1 MASLASLG
9 LEFSLHHSDTVTKA
23 LLTSSQ
29 AFADSRSALNSLLSL
44 RDCQQ
49 QPLSHSVSEAQAI
62 VQAREDEK
70 KKQQAKKDKSKSS
83 STPTPAHDACP
94 GAEQGS
100 ESTKSAYWL
109 FMEAYFRDVTQ
120 EDLHVLMPTYNDPL
134 KDPAYLVPPIGS
146 HFSADDLIL
155 SPRATRG
162 LKAVGAYPNKRIPMP
177 SLLGAATPAGVQ
189 ALEDADTALRRRM
202 RQGQRPP
209 SRFQTQSVESQ
220 VQAGPEMSQAAPLDG
235 DGDAASDTVMSSS
248 LAAWG
253 LPDLLALLKQVA
265 KLQGTA
271 EAAAGHI
278 GQGTIELDSSQQW
291 IRQQADVM
299 ASIAHMPTAHAST
312 ASQLGFLP
320 NFMTQF
326 AAEQAADPGI
336 TAAAQMTTS
345 SEEPSTTDAA
355 VVTNQAAGNQQPEE
369 MAACSRNPT
378 QVSLDRRGLQADKQ
392 QVEAAETAKPQ
403 MPTTWLE
410 WEQQLQSEEN
420 SDIGPEMADEFMH
433 PHTQWIL
440 KQPVAKYVLDPHPVY
455 LKHGKPTASSG
466 AAAASGSPSGQSGN
480 VSGQGTNTEA
490 DTATQPE
497 ASPDTFTPRVPPSAF
512 GAAVHQAKFQQ
523 PHFTSAKSHRHDAEP
538 SQAADLSRIYQG
550 GGESAMPALSGFSAS
565 QPMDTPAGSEPYTPA
580 GSAALQLLDR
590 QNSNAGAGASK
601 SSSRPLGRQRNSI
614 NYSLLAGNR
623 KPDAK
628 LPGSLHKT
636 GHKKSSH
643 KSSPVPQ
650 SEVRKDQAALAVA
663 AAIAEGPPEQS
674 IEEEWQKLQEHPDTL
689 AAAPDD
695 EVLAEMLAV
704 QAELLQQEIINR
716 HRMSVAVQ
724 RLLDDLPHQ
733 AAAAEE
739 RMFMA
744 EYVKGY
750 QLKMR
755 AIKRSKTRDKRE
767 QAHREAL
774 RAVQQTDTKEGPRSV
789 AGRIPGAFAGESI
802 AKAHQVPLMTGELKD
817 VLAGRTEDEEAM
829 CAVCSGG
836 LSVAPN
842 LIVFCERCDI
852 AVHQRCYGVDDI
864 PAGEWLC
871 WPCKVFEEEQRK
883 EGVPQAKIRPP
894 RWEVQGGQLE
904 GGSKAVQCAL
914 CPIRQGAFRRTADG
928 LAWMHEVDALWQP
941 ELSVIPGNICNAY
954 QGVPD
959 INADRLGVACAVCAR
974 STDGAV
980 IRCSSSHCSV
990 AFHPMCARNAGQ
1002 YLAVKEVGNKTVY
1015 KAFCG
1020 QHSQHARNRDR
1031 ELGLAIEVAGMPPKD
1046 AKQQKDKA
1054 AFANREAL
1062 QGLAARE
1069 SQHRQL
1075 AAIRLELERLRLL
1088 LERVSKR
1095 ERLKREI
1102 ARATTEL
1109 QQAQLADPI
1118 AALHYEH
1125 QLATQP
1131 AQGPQSEALPAP
1143 QSDPASLQLG
1153 SQSLPHALHRE
1164 SAEGQGQGH
1173 ETEDTDAPGSSA
1185 AHSKPA
1191 SQGWGRLK
1199 RVKSAAQAEGSQD
1212 IGSKRKRDQDTDG
1225 QEEVASQ
1232 SHKKKRS
1239 GGARARSQ
1247 VKVDKERLM
1256 TSTEAA
1262 ATNEKLP
1269 KGFMY
1274 VPAHRL
1280 NSGAI
1285 SGNE

>member
-1 MASLASLG
+1 MANPAALKLDP
-9 LEFSLHHSDTVTKA
+9 SLHHTDTVTKA

-49 QPLSHSVSEAQAI
+49 QPLSHSVSEAQAT

-70 KKQQAKKDKSKSS
+70 KKQQAKKDKSKFS
-83 STPTPAHDACP
+83 STPTPAHEACP
-94 GAEQGS
+94 GAEQGA

-109 FMEAYFRDVTQ
+109 LMEAYFRDVTQ
-120 EDLHVLMPTYNDPL
+120 EDLHVLLPTYNDPL
-134 KDPAYLVPPIGS
+134 QDPAYLVPPIGS

-162 LKAVGAYPNKRIPMP
+162 LKAVGAYPNKRIPVP
-177 SLLGAATPAGVQ
+177 SLLGGATPAGVQ
-189 ALEDADTALRRRM
+189 ALEDVDM
-202 RQGQRPP
+202 
-209 SRFQTQSVESQ
+209 
-220 VQAGPEMSQAAPLDG
+220 
-235 DGDAASDTVMSSS
+235 
-248 LAAWG
+248 
-253 LPDLLALLKQVA
+253 VA

-271 EAAAGHI
+271 EAAAGHM
-278 GQGTIELDSSQQW
+278 GQGSIELDSSQQW
-291 IRQQADVM
+291 IRQQANVM
-299 ASIAHMPTAHAST
+299 ASVAHMPTPHAST

-320 NFMTQF
+320 DFMTQI

-336 TAAAQMTTS
+336 AAAAQIPTALA
-345 SEEPSTTDAA
+345 EPSATDAA
-355 VVTNQAAGNQQPEE
+355 AVTHEGAGNQQPGEVDE
-369 MAACSRNPT
+369 RSNNTT
-378 QVSLDRRGLQADKQ
+378 QMSLDRPGVQADKQ
-392 QVEAAETAKPQ
+392 QPEAADTAKPHT
-403 MPTTWLE
+403 PTTWLE
-410 WEQQLQSEEN
+410 WERQLQSEEH

-433 PHTQWIL
+433 PHTQWVL

-455 LKHGKPTASSG
+455 FKHGRPTASSG
-466 AAAASGSPSGQSGN
+466 AAAASGSPSGQSGD

-490 DTATQPE
+490 DTATQRE
-497 ASPDTFTPRVPPSAF
+497 ASPDTFTPRIPPSAF
-512 GAAVHQAKFQQ
+512 GATVHQAKSQ
-523 PHFTSAKSHRHDAEP
+523 PNFTSVKSHRHDAEP
-538 SQAADLSRIYQG
+538 SQAADPSRMDQG

-565 QPMDTPAGSEPYTPA
+565 QPMETPAGSEPYTPA

-590 QNSNAGAGASK
+590 QNSNAGGGGSK

-628 LPGSLHKT
+628 VPGSLHKA
-636 GHKKSSH
+636 GKKSSH

-663 AAIAEGPPEQS
+663 AAIAEGKLCFHLENASYDPYHQHGLSGFAGPPEQS
-674 IEEEWQKLQEHPDTL
+674 IEEEWQKLQEHPDIL

-716 HRMSVAVQ
+716 HRMSVAIQ
-724 RLLDDLPHQ
+724 RLVADLPLQ

-774 RAVQQTDTKEGPRSV
+774 RAVQQTDTKEAPRSV

-802 AKAHQVPLMTGELKD
+802 AKFQQVPLMTGELKD

-941 ELSVIPGNICNAY
+941 ELSVIPGNICDAY

-959 INADRLGVACAVCAR
+959 ISADRLGVACAVCGR
-974 STDGAV
+974 SSDGAV

-1015 KAFCG
+1015 KAFCA
-1020 QHSQHARNRDR
+1020 QHSQQARNRDR
-1031 ELGLAIEVAGMPPKD
+1031 ELGLAVEVAGMPPKD

-1131 AQGPQSEALPAP
+1131 AQAPQSEASPAP
-1143 QSDPASLQLG
+1143 QSDPGPLQLG
-1153 SQSLPHALHRE
+1153 PQSVPHALHRD
-1164 SAEGQGQGH
+1164 SAEGQGH

-1199 RVKSAAQAEGSQD
+1199 KMKLAAQADGLQD
-1212 IGSKRKRDQDTDG
+1212 VGSKRKRDQDPDG

>member
-1 MASLASLG
+1 MANPAALG
-9 LEFSLHHSDTVTKA
+9 LDSSLHHGDTVTKA

-83 STPTPAHDACP
+83 STPTPAHEACP
-94 GAEQGS
+94 GAEQGA

-120 EDLHVLMPTYNDPL
+120 EDLHVLLPTYNDPL
-134 KDPAYLVPPIGS
+134 QDPAYLVPPIGS

-189 ALEDADTALRRRM
+189 ALEDADMALRRGM

-220 VQAGPEMSQAAPLDG
+220 AQAGPDTSQAAPPDG
-235 DGDAASDTVMSSS
+235 DDAAASDTAMRSS
-248 LAAWG
+248 LAAWE

-265 KLQGTA
+265 RLQGTA

-278 GQGTIELDSSQQW
+278 GQGSVQLDSSQQW

-299 ASIAHMPTAHAST
+299 ASVAHMHTPHAST

-320 NFMTQF
+320 DFMTQV
-326 AAEQAADPGI
+326 AAEQAANPG
-336 TAAAQMTTS
+336 TAVAAQITS
-345 SEEPSTTDAA
+345 SSAKPSATDAA
-355 VVTNQAAGNQQPEE
+355 AITDQAAGNQQPGKID
-369 MAACSRNPT
+369 ARSHNT
-378 QVSLDRRGLQADKQ
+378 SQVSLDRPG
-392 QVEAAETAKPQ
+392 VEADQQQPEAADTAKPQ
-403 MPTTWLE
+403 TPTTWLE

-420 SDIGPEMADEFMH
+420 GDIGPEMADEFTH
-433 PHTQWIL
+433 PHTQWVL

-455 LKHGKPTASSG
+455 LKHGRPTASSG
-466 AAAASGSPSGQSGN
+466 AAAASGSPSGQSGDA
-480 VSGQGTNTEA
+480 SGQGTNTEA
-490 DTATQPE
+490 DTASQHE
-497 ASPDTFTPRVPPSAF
+497 ASPDTFTPRIPPSAF
-512 GAAVHQAKFQQ
+512 GAAVHQVQFQQ
-523 PHFTSAKSHRHDAEP
+523 PHFTNAKIHRHDAEP
-538 SQAADLSRIYQG
+538 VQAADPNRVG
-550 GGESAMPALSGFSAS
+550 GKSAMPALSGFSAS
-565 QPMDTPAGSEPYTPA
+565 QPMEMPAGSEPYTPA

-590 QNSNAGAGASK
+590 QNSNAAAGPSK
-601 SSSRPLGRQRNSI
+601 SSNRPLGRQRNSI

-628 LPGSLHKT
+628 VPGSLHK
-636 GHKKSSH
+636 GGKKSSH

-674 IEEEWQKLQEHPDTL
+674 IEEEWQKLQEHPDIL

-724 RLLDDLPHQ
+724 RLLEDLPHQ

-774 RAVQQTDTKEGPRSV
+774 RAVQHSDTKEGPRSV

-802 AKAHQVPLMTGELKD
+802 AKAQQVPLMTGELKD

-959 INADRLGVACAVCAR
+959 ISADRLGVGCAVCGR
-974 STDGAV
+974 SSDGAV

-1020 QHSQHARNRDR
+1020 QHSQQARNRDR

-1046 AKQQKDKA
+1046 AKQQKEKE
-1054 AFANREAL
+1054 AFANQEAL

-1102 ARATTEL
+1102 ARATTQL

-1131 AQGPQSEALPAP
+1131 VQAPQSEASPAP
-1143 QSDPASLQLG
+1143 QSDPGPLQLG
-1153 SQSLPHALHRE
+1153 PQSVPHALHRE
-1164 SAEGQGQGH
+1164 SAEGQGH

-1199 RVKSAAQAEGSQD
+1199 KVKLAAQAEGSQNV
-1212 IGSKRKRDQDTDG
+1212 GSKRKQDQDPDG

-1232 SHKKKRS
+1232 NHKKKRA

>member
-291 IRQQADVM
+291 IRQQAD
-299 ASIAHMPTAHAST
+299 
-312 ASQLGFLP
+312 
-320 NFMTQF
+320 
-326 AAEQAADPGI
+326 
-336 TAAAQMTTS
+336 
-345 SEEPSTTDAA
+345 
-355 VVTNQAAGNQQPEE
+355 
-369 MAACSRNPT
+369 
-378 QVSLDRRGLQADKQ
+378 ADKQ

>member
-1 MASLASLG
+1 
-9 LEFSLHHSDTVTKA
+9 
-23 LLTSSQ
+23 
-29 AFADSRSALNSLLSL
+29 
-44 RDCQQ
+44 
-49 QPLSHSVSEAQAI
+49 
-62 VQAREDEK
+62 
-70 KKQQAKKDKSKSS
+70 
-83 STPTPAHDACP
+83 
-94 GAEQGS
+94 
-100 ESTKSAYWL
+100 
-109 FMEAYFRDVTQ
+109 MEAYFRDVTQ
-120 EDLHVLMPTYNDPL
+120 EDLHVLLPTYNDPL
-134 KDPAYLVPPIGS
+134 QDPAYLVPPIGS

-162 LKAVGAYPNKRIPMP
+162 LKAVGAYPNKRIPVP
-177 SLLGAATPAGVQ
+177 SLLGGATPAGVQ
-189 ALEDADTALRRRM
+189 ALEDVDMALRRRM

-209 SRFQTQSVESQ
+209 SRFQAQSVESQ
-220 VQAGPEMSQAAPLDG
+220 MQAGPDLFQAALPDG
-235 DGDAASDTVMSSS
+235 DGDADSDIAMSSS
-248 LAAWG
+248 LAAWD

-271 EAAAGHI
+271 EAAAGH
-278 GQGTIELDSSQQW
+278 
-291 IRQQADVM
+291 M
-299 ASIAHMPTAHAST
+299 
-312 ASQLGFLP
+312 
-320 NFMTQF
+320 
-326 AAEQAADPGI
+326 
-336 TAAAQMTTS
+336 
-345 SEEPSTTDAA
+345 
-355 VVTNQAAGNQQPEE
+355 GNQQPGEVDE
-369 MAACSRNPT
+369 RSNNTT
-378 QVSLDRRGLQADKQ
+378 QMSLDRPGVQADKQ
-392 QVEAAETAKPQ
+392 QPEAADTAKPHT
-403 MPTTWLE
+403 PTTWLE
-410 WEQQLQSEEN
+410 WERQLQSEEH

-433 PHTQWIL
+433 PHTQWVL

-455 LKHGKPTASSG
+455 FKHGRPTASSG
-466 AAAASGSPSGQSGN
+466 AAAASGSPSGQSGD

-490 DTATQPE
+490 DTATQRE
-497 ASPDTFTPRVPPSAF
+497 ASPDTFTPRIPPSAF
-512 GAAVHQAKFQQ
+512 GATVHQAKSQ
-523 PHFTSAKSHRHDAEP
+523 PNFTSVKSHRHDAEP
-538 SQAADLSRIYQG
+538 SQAADPSRMDQG

-565 QPMDTPAGSEPYTPA
+565 QPMETPAGSEPYTPA

-590 QNSNAGAGASK
+590 QNSNAGGGGSK

-628 LPGSLHKT
+628 VPGSLHKA
-636 GHKKSSH
+636 GKKSSH

-674 IEEEWQKLQEHPDTL
+674 IEEEWQKLQEHPDIL

-716 HRMSVAVQ
+716 HRMSVAIQ
-724 RLLDDLPHQ
+724 RLVADLPLQ

-774 RAVQQTDTKEGPRSV
+774 RAVQQTDTKEAPRSV

-802 AKAHQVPLMTGELKD
+802 AKFQQVPLMTGELKD

-941 ELSVIPGNICNAY
+941 ELSVIPGNICDAY

-959 INADRLGVACAVCAR
+959 ISADRLGVACAVCGR
-974 STDGAV
+974 SSDGAV
-980 IRCSSSHCSV
+980 IR
-990 AFHPMCARNAGQ
+990 Q
-1002 YLAVKEVGNKTVY
+1002 
-1015 KAFCG
+1015 
-1020 QHSQHARNRDR
+1020 QARNRDR
-1031 ELGLAIEVAGMPPKD
+1031 ELGLAVEVAGMPPKD

-1131 AQGPQSEALPAP
+1131 AQAP
-1143 QSDPASLQLG
+1143 Q
-1153 SQSLPHALHRE
+1153 
-1164 SAEGQGQGH
+1164 
-1173 ETEDTDAPGSSA
+1173 
-1185 AHSKPA
+1185 
-1191 SQGWGRLK
+1191 LK
-1199 RVKSAAQAEGSQD
+1199 KMKLAAQADGLQD
-1212 IGSKRKRDQDTDG
+1212 VGSKRKRDQDPDG